1 MPWLLLAVSLLCAA
15 PAWAGKVRGAAA
27 AARGESKAS
36 SSARS
41 RANPPPSGRPADTS
55 STGGSATDSF
65 YGFLFWSALRVPII
79 LPQLI
84 LESRGPLPFVYEP
97 KPYARRAKGIVR
109 SQKLLADSDQLT
121 LVTAEI
127 YDTSS
132 GPPDERAWMP
142 GETVYQDPIAV
153 VDEPSAIADESGD
166 PPADEELVVQA
177 SPPVVEDWTSGGQA
191 WAAQLSLDG
200 ALIDADTLRLRPRFR
215 LFTPSRVELDAET
228 SIYRESLTARDR
240 TETGRDVDWMTVSTM
255 HVAIRF
261 AQSQAV
267 QFRLGVGP
275 RLMTTPDAA
284 FMGWDL
290 SYGFEAFPF
299 RPFILAGSAGMGTVG
314 KAFVTDLRASVGVV
328 VSAVE
333 IMVGGER
340 LQIGDTVL
348 GGPTAGVRLW
358 F

>member
-1 MPWLLLAVSLLCAA
+1 
-15 PAWAGKVRGAAA
+15 
-27 AARGESKAS
+27 S
-36 SSARS
+36 SD
-41 RANPPPSGRPADTS
+41 GADT
-55 STGGSATDSF
+55 F
-65 YGFLFWSALRVPII
+65 YGLLVWSALRIPILI
-79 LPQLI
+79 PQLA

-109 SQKLLADSDQLT
+109 SHKLLTEGDQLT
-121 LVTAEI
+121 LVAADT
-127 YDTSS
+127 YDMSD

-142 GETVYQDPIAV
+142 GETVYEGGTDDAL
-153 VDEPSAIADESGD
+153 DEVIEVAPPPPPPPSD
-166 PPADEELVVQA
+166 
-177 SPPVVEDWTSGGQA
+177 DWATGGQS
-191 WAAQLSLDG
+191 WAAQASLDG
-200 ALIDADTLRLRPRFR
+200 ASIDGNTLRLRPRFR
-215 LFTPSRVELDAET
+215 LFTPSRFELDAES
-228 SIYRESLTARDR
+228 SIYREELGARDR
-240 TETGRDVDWMTVSTM
+240 IELDRDVDWMTVSTM
-255 HVAIRF
+255 HAAIRF

-267 QFRLGVGP
+267 QFRIGIGP

-299 RPFILAGSAGMGTVG
+299 RPVILAGSASMGTVG
-314 KAFVTDLRASVGVV
+314 QAFVTELRGSVGFV

-348 GGPTAGVRLW
+348 AGPTAGVRVW